1 MVKADHGKGG
11 WPSCSFSTGA
21 PTMADNFA
29 ILFSTL
35 MILFTAFRA
44 LRLDH
49 ERPWFEIKEPDAA
62 QATEASHMAGRDDDG
77 NAVPVWRRRR

>member
-1 MVKADHGKGG
+1 MVKAADRLV
-11 WPSCSFSTGA
+11 SLSAGA

-49 ERPWFEIKEPDAA
+49 ERPWFEIKPPDAP
-62 QATEASHMAGRDDDG
+62 QAAEVPHMAERDDDG